1 MKTIIV
7 GFDAYDPAIFEKL
20 HDEGKTPHLSSFIDM
35 DGYARFKVS
44 NPPQSEVSWTSI
56 ATGMNPGQHGIFDFV
71 HRNPANYGRQVSLLP
86 TKSGPLGREF
96 VPPHR
101 AKTLFDVAV
110 DDGYPAVSLWW
121 PATFPARLA
130 SPVQSIPGLGTPDL
144 LGRLGVGSYFS
155 MEGRDAASKVKT
167 QIRQLVQVSKGQY
180 KGSLEGPAKRTLT
193 GVKEAEMEFQLQI
206 IDDQV
211 AKFQIE
217 KQTYEL
223 KIGEWSPI
231 LELTYKIGFGVSIKA
246 VTRVIINKIVPEP
259 QLYFVPLQLHPL
271 KSPWPYATPK
281 RLVKDVWQN
290 IGPYLTLGWP
300 QDTTA
305 LDEGFITDEQ
315 FLFLCDQ
322 IRRHREQTLLRLIDS
337 FEEGVLACVFDSI
350 DRIQHMFLRDRPD
363 VIESWYIELD
373 AILGRV
379 QEHIKTK
386 RDVDDIHL
394 MVVSDHGFSDFSYKV
409 NLNRWLINHGY
420 LKVNGDEKSGSFADV
435 DWQESKAYAVGLN
448 SIYLNIENREG
459 QGILTPENKDNVLQS
474 IKADLL
480 QWIGPN
486 GQAAISN
493 IATQEEAFQGP
504 FAPYGPDL
512 VVGYQPGYRAS
523 AETGLGQ
530 WGSAEIDVNQD
541 HWGSDHC
548 IDRDAVPGVL
558 FSSKGLKHLPNPSYA
573 DIPALAIQKTIAPTD
588 RVAPPVVSDEDQD
601 AVEERLKG
609 LGYL

>member
-1 MKTIIV
+1 
-7 GFDAYDPAIFEKL
+7 
-20 HDEGKTPHLSSFIDM
+20 
-35 DGYARFKVS
+35 
-44 NPPQSEVSWTSI
+44 
-56 ATGMNPGQHGIFDFV
+56 MNPGQHGIFDFV

-96 VPPHR
+96 VSPHR
-101 AKTLFDVAV
+101 ATTLFDVAV
-110 DDGYPAVSLWW
+110 GDGYPATSLWW

-155 MEGRDAASKVKT
+155 MEKRDDDSKVKT
-167 QIRQLVQVSKGQY
+167 QIRQLTQINKSQY
-180 KGSLEGPAKRTLT
+180 RGRLEGPAKRTLT
-193 GVKEAEMEFQLQI
+193 GVKEAEMEFQLEI
-206 IDDQV
+206 IDDQA

-217 KQTYEL
+217 KQVHEL
-223 KIGEWSPI
+223 RVGEWSPI
-231 LELTYKIGFGVSIKA
+231 LELTYKIGFGISIKA
-246 VTRVIINKIVPEP
+246 VTRVIIKQLIPEP

-281 RLVKDVWQN
+281 HLVKDVWQN
-290 IGPYLTLGWP
+290 VGPYLTLGWP

-315 FLFLCDQ
+315 FLFLCEQ
-322 IRRHREQTLLRLIDS
+322 IRRHREQTLLRLVDL

-379 QEHIKTK
+379 QDGLKAK
-386 RDVDDIHL
+386 KDGDDIHL

-420 LKVNGDEKSGSFADV
+420 LKVNGDAKASGFDKV
-435 DWQESKAYAVGLN
+435 DWRESKAYAVGLN
-448 SIYLNIENREG
+448 SIYLNLENREG
-459 QGILTPENKDNVLQS
+459 QGIIPPENKDNILQTL
-474 IKADLL
+474 KADLL
-480 QWIGPN
+480 QWVGPN
-486 GQAAISN
+486 GQTTISSL
-493 IATQEEAFQGP
+493 ATQEEAFQGP
-504 FAPYGPDL
+504 FATYGPDL
-512 VVGYQPGYRAS
+512 VVGYRPGYRAS

-548 IDRDAVPGVL
+548 IDVNAVPGVL

-573 DIPALAIQKTIAPTD
+573 DIPALAIQKTIEPTD
-588 RVAPPVVSDEDQD
+588 RVAPPVVSDEDQE
-601 AVEERLKG
+601 AIEERLKG
-609 LGYL
+609 LGYI